1 MQVNKADIVF
11 GIALIAGGG
20 FLAWKSIE
28 IAVRFAGRFTPFYY
42 TPGFVPLLLSATL
55 IVLGLVLIATKR
67 AGFRGS
73 WLPGGTIG
81 DLLGS
86 RGLWAALLI
95 GAYVLLLPRMH
106 FVAATAAFL
115 FVSTMVFHRRHLLL
129 SALVT
134 VVATLGAYLVFARIF
149 IISLP

>member
-11 GIALIAGGG
+11 GIALIVGAGVLG
-20 FLAWKSIE
+20 WESIK

-55 IVLGLVLIATKR
+55 IVLGLVLIVTKR